1 MDYDLYIKHEEER
14 QKFSGDIE
22 DVPEEKF
29 NDEYEDRI
37 HQDTVLEDID
47 IFDQDFVD
55 VDALGEAK
63 EQKFVC
69 CICGEP
75 SEGYGNNPSPY
86 KEKGRCCDSCNLKF
100 VIPARY
106 DEWQAEYSWPTLEE
120 PDEVE

>member
-37 HQDTVLEDID
+37 HQDTVLEDTD
-47 IFDQDFVD
+47 MPLDLNFELTED
-55 VDALGEAK
+55 K
-63 EQKFVC
+63 QKYVC

-75 SEGYGNNPSPY
+75 SEGYGNNPDPY
-86 KEKGRCCDSCNLKF
+86 KNTGRCCDACNLKF
-100 VIPARY
+100 VIPARLTQY
-106 DEWQAEYSWPTLEE
+106 RDEYSWPGLDDYF
-120 PDEVE
+120 DEVDD